1 MPYADKTRQR
11 AAVAKASAALRVRR
25 EAERKRLLA
34 LARALAAADPPISAE
49 AARDAARQALGVSQ
63 TTGE

>member
-1 MPYADKTRQR
+1 MPYSPLSRDRERARNRRAQAQRRAMLEKT
-11 AAVAKASAALRVRR
+11 LT
-25 EAERKRLLA
+25 
-34 LARALAAADPPISAE
+34 LARTLAAADPPIPAE